1 MGSNWLFLL
10 ALLIPLTLDTFIV
23 STALGLAGLKKEH
36 HLRTSLVLT
45 SFEAGMPAIGVL
57 LGHVVSDFSGH
68 YASYAAGAVIGI
80 AGLLLLRPS
89 QEKDE
94 DKEKTRLLSQ
104 AHGLAIINL
113 GISISI
119 DELALGLSLGLLH
132 VPLLLA
138 VVLIGIQAFVASQL
152 GLRLGQRLNQKFRE
166 RAETLAGMF
175 LVAVAVVI
183 IVLALS
189 GHKF

>member
-1 MGSNWLFLL
+1 MGSNWILLL

-23 STALGLAGLKKEH
+23 STALGLAGLKKKH

-45 SFEAGMPAIGVL
+45 AFEAGMPAVGVL
-57 LGHVVSDFSGH
+57 LGHVVSGFAGH
-68 YASYAAGAVIGI
+68 YASYVAGAVIGI
-80 AGLLLLRPS
+80 AGLLLLKPGGK
-89 QEKDE
+89 EDE
-94 DKEKTRLLSQ
+94 DKKEARLLSQ
-104 AHGLAIINL
+104 THGLAIINL
-113 GISISI
+113 GLSISI

-138 VVLIGIQAFVASQL
+138 VVLIGLQAFVASQL
-152 GLRLGQRLNQKFRE
+152 GLRLGQRLNEKFRE
-166 RAETLAGMF
+166 RAEMLAGMF